1 MQRCRLPQGRAQA
14 ALPWLPPP
22 LPVLTAMSAVLAVLA
37 MPGFPCPLP
46 CVQRLP
52 DSYHRAML
60 EKDPLPGT
68 APDRYSSAALA
79 LQPLPAAMNTSA
91 ATPTAAA
98 ATPEPAPAIQGRS
111 GLAQLA
117 VASMR
122 EHGLAPDFSAA
133 ALAELATLQ
142 APARSAALDT
152 SDQRAWLWCSID
164 DDDSLDLDQLSV
176 CEALDGGGWSVRV
189 AVADVDALVPK
200 GSAIDLQA
208 QRNTTSVYTAARIFP
223 MLPERLSTDLTSL
236 GAGQERLAIVTEM
249 AVSAE
254 GEVTGF
260 GICRARVVNHAKLAY
275 DGLALWLEG
284 TGPLPPAAQAVPGL
298 DAQLRLQD
306 AAAQA
311 LRQRRNAQG
320 ALEFETFQPRAE
332 VQGDKVV
339 GIEQQAHNRARQL
352 IQEFMVATNICTAQF
367 LEREGG
373 LAMRRVVRSPE
384 RWARVVQVAQKYGH
398 TLPTTPDA
406 RALEGFL
413 ELRRA
418 ADPLRFPDLS
428 LTIVQLMGAGE
439 YVIEDATPGAPIDHS
454 GTVAVEDYGH
464 FGLAVRDYAHSTAPN
479 RRYPDLIA
487 HRLLKALLAG
497 EPSPYTAA
505 ELQTLAE
512 HCNRQESA
520 ARKVER
526 SLRKSE
532 AALFLQGKEGDTFD
546 AIVTGRNSRGTWIR
560 TLAPPVEGK
569 LDGAGPQVDV
579 GQKLRVQLLSTDVER
594 GFIDFQPV
602 P

>member
-1 MQRCRLPQGRAQA
+1 MFENN
-14 ALPWLPPP
+14 P
-22 LPVLTAMSAVLAVLA
+22 LSGA
-37 MPGFPCPLP
+37 
-46 CVQRLP
+46 
-52 DSYHRAML
+52 
-60 EKDPLPGT
+60 
-68 APDRYSSAALA
+68 APDRSSGAFLSS
-79 LQPLPAAMNTSA
+79 PPAQ
-91 ATPTAAA
+91 
-98 ATPEPAPAIQGRS
+98 PAPATVAGRS
-111 GLAQLA
+111 DLVRLA
-117 VASMR
+117 VASML
-122 EHGLAPDFSAA
+122 EHGLAPAFSAQ
-133 ALAELATLQ
+133 ALAELAAIAGPAQ
-142 APARSAALDT
+142 DAAPDIRDQRSA
-152 SDQRAWLWCSID
+152 LWCSID

-176 CEALDGGGWSVRV
+176 CEATEGGGWSVRV
-189 AVADVDALVPK
+189 AIADVDALVPK
-200 GSAIDLQA
+200 GCAIDLHA
-208 QRNTTSVYTAARIFP
+208 QHNTTSVYTAARIFP

-236 GAGQERLAIVTEM
+236 CAGQERLAVVTEM

-260 GICRARVVNHAKLAY
+260 GICRARVLNHAKLAY
-275 DGLALWLEG
+275 DALAAWLEG
-284 TGPLPPAAQAVPGL
+284 TGPLPPAVQAVPGL

-306 AAAQA
+306 ACAQL
-311 LRQRRNAQG
+311 LRQRRTAQG
-320 ALEFETFQPRAE
+320 ALEFETFQPRADVE
-332 VQGDKVV
+332 GEKVV
-339 GIEQQAHNRARQL
+339 GIHQQAHNRARQL

-367 LEREGG
+367 LERKGG

-384 RWARVVQVAQKYGH
+384 RWARVVQVAQKYGE
-398 TLPTTPDA
+398 TLPAAPDSK
-406 RALEGFL
+406 ALEVFL
-413 ELRRA
+413 ERRRA

-439 YVIEDATPGAPIDHS
+439 YVIEEVAPGAPIDHS

-464 FGLAVRDYAHSTAPN
+464 FGLAIRDYAHSTAPN

-487 HRLLKALLAG
+487 HRLVKAVLAG
-497 EPSPYTAA
+497 QPAPYTAA